1 MTFEEEQP
9 EEENPVVEKKP
20 LPLQKSGLEDILERI
35 AAAKK

>member
-1 MTFEEEQP
+1 MTFEDELS
-9 EEENPVVEKKP
+9 EEEDPVVEKKP